1 MVLADHIGIILQL
14 TKLLTLNGNSKIF
27 KETIK
32 SLNSE
37 EYEILK
43 QMKRVFTKSKFDN
56 TNKKIR
62 KVDGIVSNLLD
73 TRADSSQSTVIPSDD
88 QLVELVDDATLS
100 DQTLIV
106 EPSVI
111 CPVTVQIFD
120 NDDDEDDY
128 DEPPNTLIYDRSDV
142 YPTLRD
148 KIPRELYTRLNTI
161 SKLFLS
167 SHQNLADAPTLELEV
182 LCKKIFIK
190 NHEILEDVYDHFHRH
205 LQDNVATDSD
215 DDVERDLCH
224 KLNKPYRRLTSRVK
238 PCRK

>member
-100 DQTLIV
+100 DQTLIA

-111 CPVTVQIFD
+111 CLVNVQIFD

-190 NHEILEDVYDHFHRH
+190 NHEILEDVYDHFHRYLH
-205 LQDNVATDSD
+205 DNVATDSD